1 MRKYGTSRDSIMNKW
16 LALIAMAAGL
26 CAAGWITAQ
35 EPGVRKADLAVY
47 QDESGGEKK
56 EKSKKS
62 EAAALPLPAGGVR
75 IELGQRNAIAEARR
89 GALGYTSAPVID
101 VAQPRADLLLVTMAG
116 MAAAAGLPCENSEAG
131 IAFDLVQDF
140 KVIDDRP
147 NPRPLR
153 LILEAQLTGL
163 FRGNRDG
170 AGTAMST
177 PAEATVTAGGA
188 AVAHAGFPGRAHTGK
203 DILVI
208 SDRTPTIETIIG
220 PGEYNLCQ
228 KFAIRCTH
236 PKKCFHK
243 NVVMAVFGD
252 AGRTPE
258 WMNLLDPSRDL
269 PKGRD
274 LGFRVAIRIEPVA
287 LPPAAPRIP
296 DARPASFDI
305 APK

>member
-1 MRKYGTSRDSIMNKW
+1 MNKW
-16 LALIAMAAGL
+16 LALLAVAAGL
-26 CAAGWITAQ
+26 SAAGWAAAQ
-35 EPGVRKADLAVY
+35 EPGVRKADLAIY

-62 EAAALPLPAGGVR
+62 EVAALPAGGVR
-75 IELGQRNAIAEARR
+75 IEVGQRNAIAEARR

-101 VAQPRADLLLVTMAG
+101 VAQPRADLLLVTMSG
-116 MAAAAGLPCENSEAG
+116 MAAAAGLPCENSEAE
-131 IAFDLVQDF
+131 IAFDLFQDF

-147 NPRPLR
+147 SPRPVR
-153 LILEAQLTGL
+153 LILEAQLAGL

-170 AGTAMST
+170 AGTAMSM
-177 PAEATVTAGGA
+177 PAEATITAGGA
-188 AVAHAGFPGRAHTGK
+188 AVAHAGFPGRAHAGK
-203 DILVI
+203 DIVVI

-236 PKKCFHK
+236 PRKCFHK

-287 LPPAAPRIP
+287 LPPAAPKIP